1 MAIVPSQ
8 CGVRKCNGKVRKINE
23 QRYQCLEKA
32 HHHCFLV
39 VAAAGGEEYE
49 WTTRGWMH
57 LKGKLAPSPSSE
69 AKGGNESVEKP
80 VGEKPALADNQ
91 THASD
96 QKLVE
101 SNIPQQPAEKQDAAV
116 MEALVSIDEIV
127 VPTSSPPTRKS
138 SKEAVGQKNET
149 DAVQAPQKSPT
160 KTPPKTLLQR
170 KREGEASKESSGCKK
185 ARSLDL
191 VESSDTPPKTIPHD
205 NVKKTSC
212 EICEKPRSANQ
223 RGAACPS
230 CLYALRQV
238 AGHQSVQAC
247 RDDPSLLSKVKAHAA
262 VEVQIGDRPSKR
274 SKDTVETRL
283 DRVENLLPKLLDH
296 LQVDHL

>member
-8 CGVRKCNGKVRKINE
+8 CGVRKCTGKVRKINE

-57 LKGKLAPSPSSE
+57 LKGKLAPSLSSE
-69 AKGGNESVEKP
+69 AKGSNESVEKP
-80 VGEKPALADNQ
+80 VGEKPALAESQ
-91 THASD
+91 I
-96 QKLVE
+96 QKVVE
-101 SNIPQQPAEKQDAAV
+101 SNIPQQPAEKQDAAAT
-116 MEALVSIDEIV
+116 EALVSIDEAEIV
-127 VPTSSPPTRKS
+127 VPTSSPPTRRS
-138 SKEAVGQKNET
+138 SKETVGQKVNET
-149 DAVQAPQKSPT
+149 DTVQVPEKSPT
-160 KTPPKTLLQR
+160 KTPPKTLLQK
-170 KREGEASKESSGCKK
+170 KRVREASKESSDSGCKK
-185 ARSLDL
+185 PRSLDL
-191 VESSDTPPKTIPHD
+191 VESTDTPPKTIKD

-223 RGAACPS
+223 RGAACPC

-247 RDDPSLLSKVKAHAA
+247 RDDPSLLSKVKAFTAG
-262 VEVQIGDRPSKR
+262 EVQKGDRPKR

-283 DRVENLLPKLLDH
+283 DRVEDLLSKLLDH
-296 LQVDHL
+296 LRVGHV

>member
-1 MAIVPSQ
+1 
-8 CGVRKCNGKVRKINE
+8 VRKINE

-69 AKGGNESVEKP
+69 AKGSNESVEKP

-91 THASD
+91 THASV
-96 QKLVE
+96 QKPVE
-101 SNIPQQPAEKQDAAV
+101 NNIPQQPAEKQDAAA
-116 MEALVSIDEIV
+116 MEALVSIDEAEIV
-127 VPTSSPPTRKS
+127 VPTSSPPTRRS
-138 SKEAVGQKNET
+138 SKETVGQKLNET
-149 DAVQAPQKSPT
+149 DAVQVPQKSPT
-160 KTPPKTLLQR
+160 KTPPKTLLQK
-170 KREGEASKESSGCKK
+170 KREGEASKESSSCKK
-185 ARSLDL
+185 ARSCDL
-191 VESSDTPPKTIPHD
+191 VESSDTPPKTMPRD

-247 RDDPSLLSKVKAHAA
+247 RNDPSLMSKVRE
-262 VEVQIGDRPSKR
+262 VGGGEVQNGDRPKR

-283 DRVENLLPKLLDH
+283 DRVENLLTKLLDH
-296 LQVDHL
+296 LRVDHL